1 MQQLYTLT
9 HDIVNASR
17 YIIFIDIG
25 GNDISSTDPV
35 AVGDR
40 VLAYANYLTIM
51 ADVRKV
57 VIYQM
62 FPQLEA

>member
-9 HDIVNASR
+9 HDIVNAS
-17 YIIFIDIG
+17 IFIDIG
-25 GNDISSTDPV
+25 VNDISSTDPV